1 LSQLTLQQGVIAG
14 PGGCMLIEQ
23 AEVQLND
30 VKIMNCEAIF
40 DASVVSSGSGGGIR
54 ARASTLRIYNS
65 EISDNVA
72 SNGAGIA
79 ISNGGMEIR
88 NSLIVA
94 NQAGF
99 VGGGIN
105 LSSNGQFTI
114 FESAF
119 SNNSAVRLG
128 GAVYIDGSI
137 GFGTNLTNV
146 QITKSTFNTNLSNR
160 DGGGLYI
167 SGEVDIQFT
176 NSTVSGNTAQDSG
189 GGIGAFAAENIRL
202 INTTVFGN
210 SARFGGGLDSS
221 VDSRVFISNSIVSG
235 NTASAQGAEIYRSG
249 SSEVNYLGNNLLGN
263 SSLST
268 EQSFWNPTLNNGVI
282 NATSNGNR
290 PTALLSILRPLADN
304 GGNTF
309 THSLVENSPAID
321 AGSLSVC
328 RGSVL
333 AGADQRGVTHQGTC
347 DLGSFEFGSL
357 APASPTPPDSGP
369 INAGSAIPAILILLS
384 EED

>member
-1 LSQLTLQQGVIAG
+1 
-14 PGGCMLIEQ
+14 
-23 AEVQLND
+23 
-30 VKIMNCEAIF
+30 
-40 DASVVSSGSGGGIR
+40 
-54 ARASTLRIYNS
+54 
-65 EISDNVA
+65 
-72 SNGAGIA
+72 
-79 ISNGGMEIR
+79 
-88 NSLIVA
+88 
-94 NQAGF
+94 
-99 VGGGIN
+99 
-105 LSSNGQFTI
+105 
-114 FESAF
+114 
-119 SNNSAVRLG
+119 
-128 GAVYIDGSI
+128 
-137 GFGTNLTNV
+137 
-146 QITKSTFNTNLSNR
+146 
-160 DGGGLYI
+160 
-167 SGEVDIQFT
+167 
-176 NSTVSGNTAQDSG
+176 
-189 GGIGAFAAENIRL
+189 
-202 INTTVFGN
+202 
-210 SARFGGGLDSS
+210 
-221 VDSRVFISNSIVSG
+221 
-235 NTASAQGAEIYRSG
+235 
-249 SSEVNYLGNNLLGN
+249 LLGN